1 MGPIFFISGLCL
13 FGRGNIQ
20 TKLGLTHTHTQKQM
34 KEGAE
39 DHGEKSTAGATT
51 TGTRGEEK

>member
-1 MGPIFFISGLCL
+1 MPIWPGKYPDETRI
-13 FGRGNIQ
+13 N
-20 TKLGLTHTHTQKQM
+20 THTHTQKQM